1 MKQQKQVIVLC
12 VLAAVAALVWYEER
26 SDSAGSA
33 SPASIAQTYP
43 MLSIENPEIR
53 WDELERAQRTE
64 YKSIGRNPFSKQAP
78 APATVA
84 QGQGIAKPKDPRPFI
99 GPQKEPDPP
108 PFVPPTNVK
117 FFGYGTVPNGSS
129 RRAFFSDGEE
139 VYIVSEGETFLGRY
153 RVVKV
158 NNTNLEIEEV
168 SSGRRATMP
177 LVEEPA
183 AAGGP
188 A

>member
-1 MKQQKQVIVLC
+1 MKQQKQIIVLC
-12 VLAAVAALVWYEER
+12 VLAAVAALVWYVER
-26 SDSAGSA
+26 SDSAGTA
-33 SPASIAQTYP
+33 SPASLAQP
-43 MLSIENPEIR
+43 PPLLSIENPGIH
-53 WDELERAQRTE
+53 WGELERAQRTE

-78 APATVA
+78 AVATVA
-84 QGQGIAKPKDPRPFI
+84 QGEAAKLKEPRPPV

-117 FFGYGTVPNGSS
+117 FFGYGTVPNGTS

-153 RVVKV
+153 RVVRV

-168 SSGRRATMP
+168 STGRRATMP